1 MRVLARKESKAGANV
16 QLTVDHRLQKYAL
29 QRLGN
34 ESASAVVMDVQNGD
48 LLAIASAPSFDP
60 NKFVRGI
67 SVADFRDLNYDK
79 YKPMLNKAVSG
90 TYPPG
95 STFKMVTALAA
106 LKGGFITDKDQYNCS
121 GSVELYDRKFHCWNR
136 G

>member
-16 QLTVDHRLQKYAL
+16 QLTIDHRLQKYAL

-67 SVADFRDLNYDK
+67 SVADFRDLNEDK
-79 YKPMLNKAVSG
+79 YKPMLNKAVS
-90 TYPPG
+90 
-95 STFKMVTALAA
+95 
-106 LKGGFITDKDQYNCS
+106 
-121 GSVELYDRKFHCWNR
+121 
-136 G
+136 